1 MFSKKITKFQ
11 SSINNIYKVKANNS
25 LSIHVIKLSL
35 KKSEFYYNQFLIA
48 EYFQNCSNTDT
59 FQEIIKAVESFFE
72 KFSTLYMNN

>member
-35 KKSEFYYNQFLIA
+35 KKSEFYYN
-48 EYFQNCSNTDT
+48 
-59 FQEIIKAVESFFE
+59 
-72 KFSTLYMNN
+72 